1 MAAFNAVLAVI
12 NSLVLAAV
20 GAVLLFF
27 TALGGDG
34 PLPALAGTPAG
45 LVVAAPERW
54 LVAAAGAI
62 FVLSGLHV
70 AWHAVRPRPREALS
84 TATELGEVRTSLSAV
99 EELARRTGLQVPGVR
114 EVRPRVWAGRD
125 GIRLRVRAE
134 VLPDHP
140 IPDVAPQL
148 QARLR
153 EAVEAIV
160 GARVLEVR
168 VVVERIAAERR
179 RKPE

>member
-1 MAAFNAVLAVI
+1 MAPWNAALAVV
-12 NSLVLAAV
+12 NSLLLAGVGGVLLAA
-20 GAVLLFF
+20 G
-27 TALGGDG
+27 
-34 PLPALAGTPAG
+34 LAGWLPPGTLPPAWLPG
-45 LVVAAPERW
+45 PPAPGGW
-54 LVAAAGAI
+54 LVAIVGLA

-70 AWHAVRPRPREALS
+70 TYHALRPRRRDAVS
-84 TATELGEVRTSLSAV
+84 AATELGEIRTALAAV

-114 EVRPRVWAGRD
+114 DIRPRVQAGRD

-153 EAVEAIV
+153 EAVETIV
-160 GARVLEVR
+160 GARVAEVR

-179 RKPE
+179 RRAE